1 MAEVLIAEDDGL
13 TRRFLEQALEFGGH
27 DVTSAEDGV
36 EAIALLDAPGRF
48 DVVVTDYAMPRAN
61 GVDVI
66 SHAQRID
73 PTLPCIVVTA
83 FRDLDLAMAAVQA
96 GAVAFVPKP
105 FKAEHLLTVVSG
117 ALQRR
122 ELAAEAMR
130 LRLLAPMLERFT
142 MVLANTLESKDV
154 ATQWH
159 ANRLVSLSGR
169 IAAHLGLPD
178 ELCSA
183 IRYGACLHDI
193 GKVAVPERLLQKTG
207 TLTRQERELMR
218 LHPEVGAM
226 ILESIETWDEV
237 RLVVRHHHERF
248 DGTGYPDGLRHA
260 QIPLGA
266 RIVAVVDAFDV
277 MRSGRPYAPV
287 RPPAEIHEEL
297 ERERGGQFDPEMVDA
312 LLTVVSEDDFALA
325 GGDVP
330 GPDLL
335 GTLLLEPTNRAAA
348 GSLLGELQARRR
360 AQG

>member
-13 TRRFLEQALEFGGH
+13 TRRFLQQTLEFGGH
-27 DVTSAEDGV
+27 AVTCAEDGV

-48 DVVVTDYAMPRAN
+48 DVCVTDYAMPRAN

-105 FKAEHLLTVVSG
+105 FKAEHLLTVVDG

-169 IAAHLGLPD
+169 IATHLALPD
-178 ELCSA
+178 ELCTA

-207 TLTRQERELMR
+207 
-218 LHPEVGAM
+218 
-226 ILESIETWDEV
+226 
-237 RLVVRHHHERF
+237 
-248 DGTGYPDGLRHA
+248 
-260 QIPLGA
+260 
-266 RIVAVVDAFDV
+266 
-277 MRSGRPYAPV
+277 
-287 RPPAEIHEEL
+287 
-297 ERERGGQFDPEMVDA
+297 
-312 LLTVVSEDDFALA
+312 
-325 GGDVP
+325 
-330 GPDLL
+330 
-335 GTLLLEPTNRAAA
+335 
-348 GSLLGELQARRR
+348 
-360 AQG
+360 